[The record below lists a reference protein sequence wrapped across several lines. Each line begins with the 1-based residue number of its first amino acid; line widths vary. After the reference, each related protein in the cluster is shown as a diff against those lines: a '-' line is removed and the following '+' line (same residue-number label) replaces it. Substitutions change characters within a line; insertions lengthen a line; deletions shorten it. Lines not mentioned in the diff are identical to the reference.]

1 MKYRVRYFVD
11 FAKNRRI
18 KQLFDSRIE
27 TRFDRALEFYRV
39 DYGAKCFVVDE
50 TSIYDENRFLA
61 NRKKS
66 SKPRI
71 NRINEKRKTRGLI
84 A

>member
-50 TSIYDENRFLA
+50 TSIYDERTASWPIVKN
-61 NRKKS
+61 
-66 SKPRI
+66 PR
-71 NRINEKRKTRGLI
+71 NLV
-84 A
+84 

>member
-61 NRKKS
+61 NRK
-66 SKPRI
+66 PRI